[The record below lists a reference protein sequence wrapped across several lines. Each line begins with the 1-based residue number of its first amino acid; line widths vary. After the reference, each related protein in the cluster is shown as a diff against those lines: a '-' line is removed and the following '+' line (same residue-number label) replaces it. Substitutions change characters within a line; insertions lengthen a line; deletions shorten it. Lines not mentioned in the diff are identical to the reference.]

1 MSIQRYQEWILIHEN
16 SERDIVGTKVEE
28 SNQGSPPNAADIA
41 PLTIQRQA
49 EENVP
54 PGTYPSQPMLHPRE
68 NRYKSFC
75 ENLNFQR
82 EQRGEAWRTEKKR
95 EFEVYIILDCLFTTL

>member
-1 MSIQRYQEWILIHEN
+1 MSIQRYQEWILIHED
-16 SERDIVGTKVEE
+16 SERDIVGTKVQE

-54 PGTYPSQPMLHPRE
+54 PETYPPQPTLHPRS
-68 NRYKSFC
+68 NQVR
-75 ENLNFQR
+75 QIGR
-82 EQRGEAWRTEKKR
+82 R
-95 EFEVYIILDCLFTTL
+95 